1 MKTRIEV
8 TSQNEDGVDEIWAV
22 YFRRLTARQ
31 TVEFE
36 QLLLDEDVSAVE
48 RTIAAAKASILR
60 VEANGDSYTDTNLFE
75 DLPFE
80 VIDRALAERMTFQQP
95 AE

>member
-36 QLLLDEDVSAVE
+36 QLLLDEDVFS
-48 RTIAAAKASILR
+48 
-60 VEANGDSYTDTNLFE
+60 G
-75 DLPFE
+75 
-80 VIDRALAERMTFQQP
+80 
-95 AE
+95 

>member
-1 MKTRIEV
+1 MKT
-8 TSQNEDGVDEIWAV
+8 
-22 YFRRLTARQ
+22 F
-31 TVEFE
+31 
-36 QLLLDEDVSAVE
+36 SAVE

>member
-36 QLLLDEDVSAVE
+36 QILLDEDVSAVE
-48 RTIAAAKASILR
+48 RTISAAKVSILR
-60 VEANGDSYTDTNLFE
+60 IEANGESYTDVNDFE

-95 AE
+95 AD